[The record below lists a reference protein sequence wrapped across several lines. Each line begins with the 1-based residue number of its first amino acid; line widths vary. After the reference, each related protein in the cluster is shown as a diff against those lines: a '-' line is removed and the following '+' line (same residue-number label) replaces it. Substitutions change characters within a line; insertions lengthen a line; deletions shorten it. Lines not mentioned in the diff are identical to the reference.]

1 MEILY
6 NGVNR
11 LNYPKIEIWSMSNSV
26 QRPPI
31 VSQTRLFTSQTVEI
45 QVPCADHPIE
55 SYLEQP
61 DRLLRTLAPGDRMDL
76 MENGCWVTFNA
87 VLIRI
92 FKTAAKILVKSVNR
106 KKVRTKNSNT
116 EKCAILI
123 FSGAFLLTVCPSE
136 RIDRTQN
143 QNY

>member
-31 VSQTRLFTSQTVEI
+31 VPQTRLFTSQVVEI
-45 QVPCADHPIE
+45 KVPRAAYPIE

-61 DRLLRTLAPGDRMDL
+61 DRLLRTIAPGDRMGL
-76 MENGCWVTFNA
+76 LENGNYRLVILPMNVFGLNISPVVDLAVWVD
-87 VLIRI
+87 
-92 FKTAAKILVKSVNR
+92 KDR
-106 KKVRTKNSNT
+106 KVQ
-116 EKCAILI
+116 
-123 FSGAFLLTVCPSE
+123 V
-136 RIDRTQN
+136 
-143 QNY
+143 